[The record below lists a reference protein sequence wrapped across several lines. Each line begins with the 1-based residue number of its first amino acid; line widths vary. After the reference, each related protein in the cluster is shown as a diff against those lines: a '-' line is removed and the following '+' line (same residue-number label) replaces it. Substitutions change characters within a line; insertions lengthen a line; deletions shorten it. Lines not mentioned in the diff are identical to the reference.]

1 MLKQTLIAAAALATI
16 ALGTT
21 TAADAGYGYRQYGGS
36 YYNTYSPQCVT
47 KTRSVTIRVWD
58 DYSCEYAYRTVYRDY
73 EVCY

>member
-21 TAADAGYGYRQYGGS
+21 TADAGYYGKTYYKS
-36 YYNTYSPQCVT
+36 YASHCVT
-47 KTRSVTIRVWD
+47 KTRAVTIRVFD
-58 DYSCEYAYRTVYRDY
+58 DYSCEYTYRTVYRDY